1 MSCVFIR
8 NVGRGKINCVSIAH
22 IILGAFMA
30 VCGAIQSMLQLKYLL
45 LDSLYGGVWVGL
57 LVSILYLLPTT
68 RFLLP

>member
-1 MSCVFIR
+1 M
-8 NVGRGKINCVSIAH
+8 SIAY

-57 LVSILYLLPTT
+57 WVSIVYLLATA
-68 RFLLP
+68 RFLLS